1 MSFLDSNHT
10 CISIASTILSQRS
23 HSGKKKKGTAV
34 ADATT
39 AHAGAAAHTVAG
51 ETALEAVETEVIHFK
66 EFFKRQFSYLKKEFP
81 TLVMLM
87 QISLVIPMTS
97 VDPERGFSC
106 MNRIKT
112 KSRNKLSNLVLD
124 HLMRISL
131 SSAYNLREFMMRF
144 GTIVVRKFLGM
155 RNRKFD
161 TLSWEERARAKV
173 VESPIVAYLE
183 EDDDNSVDQ

>member
-1 MSFLDSNHT
+1 
-10 CISIASTILSQRS
+10 
-23 HSGKKKKGTAV
+23 
-34 ADATT
+34 
-39 AHAGAAAHTVAG
+39 
-51 ETALEAVETEVIHFK
+51 
-66 EFFKRQFSYLKKEFP
+66 
-81 TLVMLM
+81 
-87 QISLVIPMTS
+87 MTS
-97 VDPERGFSC
+97 VDPEKGFSC

-131 SSAYNLREFMMRF
+131 SAYNLREFMMRF

-161 TLSWEERARAKV
+161 TLSREERARAKV